1 MQETLWEDLLF
12 SKVIRA
18 RKGLLWKHVIWG
30 LLLKPSFA
38 CVFWYR
44 VNRWIYLHRFP
55 NIIVTTLSVWRF
67 YRFANDISYCAEIG
81 AGFMVGHVHGIVI
94 GGNAKIGKRCLV
106 RHGVTI
112 GAANNECRAMPLLG
126 DDIEIGAQT
135 VVIGNISIGDRSK
148 LGTMSLITSDIDP
161 DTLAYGIPPNLTKRK
176 LATS

>member
-1 MQETLWEDLLF
+1 
-12 SKVIRA
+12 
-18 RKGLLWKHVIWG
+18 
-30 LLLKPSFA
+30 
-38 CVFWYR
+38 
-44 VNRWIYLHRFP
+44 
-55 NIIVTTLSVWRF
+55 
-67 YRFANDISYCAEIG
+67 
-81 AGFMVGHVHGIVI
+81 MVGHVHGIVI